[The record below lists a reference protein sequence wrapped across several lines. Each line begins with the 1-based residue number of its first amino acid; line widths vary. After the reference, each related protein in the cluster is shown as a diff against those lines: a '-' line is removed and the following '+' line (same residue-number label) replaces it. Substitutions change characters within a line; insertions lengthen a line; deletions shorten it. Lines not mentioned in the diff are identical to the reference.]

1 MYQVLFQF
9 QSLEDLVNW
18 NKQFGKLANKK
29 PVTIEQN
36 KTDKPDNRGS
46 KTKEMHTRAKEYH
59 QANPT
64 LTYREC
70 FVKVS
75 QNQV

>member
-36 KTDKPDNRGS
+36 KNDKPDNRGS
-46 KTKEMHTRAKEYH
+46 KTKEMH
-59 QANPT
+59 
-64 LTYREC
+64 
-70 FVKVS
+70 VKKRNIMKRI
-75 QNQV
+75 QH